1 MSRPASERHAEHAY
15 PRIVKA
21 PRELRLCPNLA
32 DYDRTCHDFTWGAA
46 RLMLEGLPQGRGLN
60 IAHEAVDRHAAG
72 PLSNH
77 LALRWIGKSSTIWD
91 FTYATLQKETNQF
104 ANVLRSLGVAKGDRV
119 FALMGRIPE
128 LYVVAL
134 GSLKNLSVFSPLF
147 SAFGPEPIHARL
159 SLGEGKVL
167 VTTERAL
174 SRMPSA
180 AVIRSQAQG
189 TVESTLDP
197 RAGLRRVAR
206 SSPAR

>member
-1 MSRPASERHAEHAY
+1 MPPGRSPTTWRSAGSARAAPSGTSPT
-15 PRIVKA
+15 PR
-21 PRELRLCPNLA
+21 C
-32 DYDRTCHDFTWGAA
+32 
-46 RLMLEGLPQGRGLN
+46 
-60 IAHEAVDRHAAG
+60 
-72 PLSNH
+72 
-77 LALRWIGKSSTIWD
+77 
-91 FTYATLQKETNQF
+91 KETNQF
-104 ANVLRSLGVAKGDRV
+104 ANFLRSLGVGKGDRV
-119 FALMGRIPE
+119 FALMGRTPE

-197 RAGLRRVAR
+197 RAGLRLDKLAR
-206 SSPAR
+206 YEVHLDRKLERILAMLLKLQDLRRAVTPDAAA

>member
-1 MSRPASERHAEHAY
+1 MPPGRSPTTWRSAGSARAAPSGTSPT
-15 PRIVKA
+15 PR
-21 PRELRLCPNLA
+21 C
-32 DYDRTCHDFTWGAA
+32 
-46 RLMLEGLPQGRGLN
+46 
-60 IAHEAVDRHAAG
+60 
-72 PLSNH
+72 
-77 LALRWIGKSSTIWD
+77 
-91 FTYATLQKETNQF
+91 KETNQF

-206 SSPAR
+206 SSPAG